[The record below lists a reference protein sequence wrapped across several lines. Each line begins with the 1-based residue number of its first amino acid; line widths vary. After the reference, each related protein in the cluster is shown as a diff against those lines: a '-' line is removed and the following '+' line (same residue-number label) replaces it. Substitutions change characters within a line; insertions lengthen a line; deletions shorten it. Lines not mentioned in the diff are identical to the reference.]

1 MYGREGFNVYVG
13 CRLGRMVMLFSRGA
27 NFTHNVG
34 SLTEVVRATNV
45 QLENESG
52 KISRTRPLLCANVD
66 EIEE

>member
-1 MYGREGFNVYVG
+1 
-13 CRLGRMVMLFSRGA
+13 MVMLFSRGA